1 MSAIER
7 PLDLALQRLVE
18 TEKLLVA
25 LDFDGNISVH
35 VDDPEGAGPIPEAA
49 EAVEALAALP
59 DTSVALVSGRAIES
73 LIAVSGAGDHILL
86 AGSHGAEYRMEVGA
100 PPLVLSDQ
108 ELADVARLGDILR
121 EVASRHPGTA
131 VESKPAGHALHLRN
145 ATDDVALDA
154 QHDVRRR
161 VLAELPGVTARPGKD
176 VEEFSVMA
184 ATKGD
189 AIVRIRAHV
198 GATATF
204 YSGDDLTDEDAFRA
218 LGDGDVGVKVGPGD
232 TLAPFRV
239 PAPADVALVLT
250 RLAELRAAHVRGA

>member
-1 MSAIER
+1 MER
-7 PLDLALQRLVE
+7 PLDAALQRLAE
-18 TEKLLVA
+18 TDVLLVA

-35 VDDPEGAGPIPEAA
+35 VDDPQAAGPLPEAA
-49 EAVEALAALP
+49 EAIEALSALNR
-59 DTSVALVSGRAIES
+59 TSVALVSGRAIDS

-100 PPLVLSDQ
+100 PPLSLTAD
-108 ELADVARLGDILR
+108 ELADVERLGAILR

-131 VESKPAGHALHLRN
+131 VETKPAGHALHLRN
-145 ATDDVALDA
+145 ADDDVALDA

-161 VLAELPGVTARPGKD
+161 VLASLPGVTARPGKD

-189 AIVRIRAHV
+189 AIERIRAYV
-198 GATATF
+198 DASATF
-204 YSGDDLTDEDAFRA
+204 YSGDDVTDEDAFRA
-218 LGDGDVGVKVGPGD
+218 LHDGDVGVKVGPGD

-239 PAPADVALVLT
+239 PAPTDMALVLT
-250 RLAELRAAHVRGA
+250 RLAELRAAFVRSR

>member
-7 PLDLALQRLVE
+7 ALDGALQRLAAADV
-18 TEKLLVA
+18 LLVA

-35 VDDPEGAGPIPEAA
+35 VDDPEAAGPIPEAA
-49 EAVEALAALP
+49 EAIESLSALR

-73 LIAVSGAGDHILL
+73 LVAVSGAGDHILL

-100 PPLVLSDQ
+100 PPLSLSTE
-108 ELADVARLGDILR
+108 ELADVERLGIILHD
-121 EVASRHPGTA
+121 VASRHPGTA
-131 VESKPAGHALHLRN
+131 VETKPAGHALHLRN
-145 ATDDVALDA
+145 ADDEVALDA

-176 VEEFSVMA
+176 VEEFSILG

-189 AIVRIRAHV
+189 AIERIRAHV
-198 GATATF
+198 GATGTF

-218 LGDGDVGVKVGPGD
+218 LHDGDVGVKVGPGD

-239 PAPADVALVLT
+239 PAPMDVAVVLT
-250 RLAELRAAHVRGA
+250 RLAELRAAHVRSD